1 MLGHE
6 VILFAGR
13 NLGEWVVSESKG
25 PEEKG
30 KRGGKCRHM
39 DLPEFVVTST
49 CLMFK
54 V

>member
-1 MLGHE
+1 MLGPE

-13 NLGEWVVSESKG
+13 NLGEWVVSESKS

-30 KRGGKCRHM
+30 KRGGKWAN
-39 DLPEFVVTST
+39 LNILLEFTTST
-49 CLMFK
+49 L